1 MNRAQGVNAP
11 SGFIELTVG
20 ADTPPRAIDQ
30 DRVGVVDVGWRIV
43 SAEQRGQL
51 LWYGSRIRPML
62 CKRSRSLLPSL
73 LAALANTW
81 LVSKEAGLFTYALA
95 NVAGHVAVH
104 KDAARD
110 DEEPCPQF
118 SHCWISGALHLGAAC

>member
-1 MNRAQGVNAP
+1 MQGENAP

-20 ADTPPRAIDQ
+20 ADTPLHAIDQ

-51 LWYGSRIRPML
+51 LWYGSRIQPMP
-62 CKRSRSLLPSL
+62 CTRSSRFRHAL